1 MRGEREVAE
10 LGARRDGVVRSDL
23 AATAGVSAVALNRMR
38 NRGLLVPLGRGVDR
52 LRDHPFDLRCRCRA
66 ALDLAGTASVLGGRT
81 AARLHG
87 LYAYRDC
94 DEIEVRVPHGR
105 DHRLDIA
112 TVVESRWLPSAHI
125 TEVAGLPVTTL
136 ARTFF
141 DLCANPDPGMRYR
154 HPAHERKMV
163 RVYNDALA
171 RHGLTFAAQS
181 ACLVVLAKR
190 GRRGTAV
197 VRNILL
203 QHPPETMPTQS
214 EDESLFMELV
224 RAYGLPDPE
233 KQQPLSDER
242 GFIGVVDFLW
252 RRARLVVEIDSVWHD
267 GPLDQTADRDRDDR
281 LIDAGYT
288 VKRWRHRDLIAT
300 PGAIA
305 LELAAAVRT

>member
-1 MRGEREVAE
+1 M
-10 LGARRDGVVRSDL
+10 
-23 AATAGVSAVALNRMR
+23 
-38 NRGLLVPLGRGVDR
+38 
-52 LRDHPFDLRCRCRA
+52 
-66 ALDLAGTASVLGGRT
+66 
-81 AARLHG
+81 
-87 LYAYRDC
+87 
-94 DEIEVRVPHGR
+94 PHGR
-105 DHRLDIA
+105 DHRLEFA
-112 TVVESRWLPSAHI
+112 TVVESRWLPPAHI
-125 TEVAGLPVTTL
+125 TEVAGFPVTTL

-141 DLCANPDPGMRYR
+141 DLCANPDPGFRYR

-203 QHPPETMPTQS
+203 RHPPETVPTQS

-224 RAYGLPDPE
+224 RAYGLPEPE
-233 KQQPLSDER
+233 KQQALSDER

-267 GPLDQTADRDRDDR
+267 GPLDRAADRDRDDR

-305 LELAAAVRT
+305 LALAAAVRT